1 MEAGGPADG
10 SWGPEAAA
18 CSGGPAPVRRSVWVP
33 ARLGSGLGCGCGRGD
48 SFPGGNR
55 AGGYG
60 PADGCCVQGLPTKAE
75 AGGLADGL
83 WIPGA
88 AACSGGPAPV
98 RRSVGV
104 PARVWAVASG
114 EATAFRA
121 VIGLEVTG
129 RRMVA
134 VCRGCRRRRRLED
147 RRTGRGGLKRLR
159 AAEVRVP
166 ARVWARSGLRL
177 RAELSDRGKAAP
189 GCAKQG
195 GVVAARMEYPRSC
208 GMGRR
213 AASEGRKTER
223 VKATGTTKKP
233 TVA

>member
-1 MEAGGPADG
+1 MTFYSIVRLRDGGGRTGGRVVGTG
-10 SWGPEAAA
+10 SG
-18 CSGGPAPVRRSVWVP
+18 CVQRRSGSSP
-33 ARLGSGLGCGCGRGD
+33 AFGLGSGSGRG
-48 SFPGGNR
+48 
-55 AGGYG
+55 
-60 PADGCCVQGLPTKAE
+60 
-75 AGGLADGL
+75 
-83 WIPGA
+83 
-88 AACSGGPAPV
+88 
-98 RRSVGV
+98 
-104 PARVWAVASG
+104 WAVAVG

-121 VIGLEVTG
+121 VIGQEVTG
-129 RRMVA
+129 WRMVA
-134 VCRGCRRRRRLED
+134 VRRLCRRRRRLED